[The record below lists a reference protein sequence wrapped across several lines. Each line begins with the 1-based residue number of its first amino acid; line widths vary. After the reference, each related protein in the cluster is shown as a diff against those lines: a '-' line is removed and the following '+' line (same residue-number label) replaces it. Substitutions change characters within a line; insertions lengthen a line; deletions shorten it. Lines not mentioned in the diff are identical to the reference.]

1 VRTLAD
7 VIAFNEANADR
18 EMPQFGQE
26 HFLRAQEKGSLDEPE
41 YVAALALTKRM
52 NQAEGIDKLIDEN
65 RLDAILSPTNGP
77 AWVTDLVNGDS
88 GSGIS
93 CSSYAARA
101 GYPHITVPMGYIAGL
116 PIGLSLFGK
125 AGTESRLIQLA
136 YHFEQVTNA
145 RRAPS
150 YAASA

>member
-1 VRTLAD
+1 V
-7 VIAFNEANADR
+7 
-18 EMPQFGQE
+18 
-26 HFLRAQEKGSLDEPE
+26 
-41 YVAALALTKRM
+41 
-52 NQAEGIDKLIDEN
+52 NQAEGIDKLVDEHQ
-65 RLDAILSPTNGP
+65 LDAILSPTNGR
-77 AWVTDLVNGDS
+77 AWLTDFVNGDS

-101 GYPHITVPMGYIAGL
+101 GYPHITVPMGYIGGL

-125 AGTESRLIQLA
+125 AGAEPRLIQLA
-136 YHFEQVTNA
+136 YHFEQATNA